1 MSLFI
6 SLFMSFLMG
15 SLGAFCVSRLG
26 FKFGLCDRPT
36 ERSSHLVPTPKGGGI
51 GIAGAFL
58 FLSLSLNIPIFLW
71 GPAILLSFLSLVG
84 DKCEIS
90 PLIRLV
96 FQFAAALIVL
106 VSFFLSSAQAF
117 LHQLA
122 TTFFNIPTLLVFAF
136 LAVFV
141 VGTANFYNFMD
152 GINGIAGI
160 TGVVAFGLLGG
171 YAYFIGADRHFV
183 QLSWGIAC
191 ACAGFL
197 PWNIPKAKVF
207 MGDVGSIL
215 LGFVF
220 ATLLV
225 VISKDVHDFF
235 VGMSF
240 LFLFYADELFTM
252 YERIKDGE
260 KLTKPHRRHLYQIL
274 ANEAGIAHWK
284 ISLGYGFC
292 QLFCGIVIWI
302 MRESS
307 LIGISSLLFL
317 FFILFGLVNNK
328 VKCLFLT
335 R

>member
-1 MSLFI
+1 MSLYI
-6 SLFMSFLMG
+6 SLFMSFLLS

-26 FKFGLCDRPT
+26 PKLGLCDIPC
-36 ERSSHLVPTPKGGGI
+36 ERSSHQVPTPKGGGI
-51 GIAGAFL
+51 GIAMAFL
-58 FLSLSLNIPIFLW
+58 FLSFFLNIPIFLW
-71 GPAILLSFLSLVG
+71 GPAILLSFFSLVG
-84 DKCEIS
+84 DRYEIS

-96 FQFAAALIVL
+96 AQFAAAIVVL
-106 VSFFLSSAQAF
+106 VGLFLSSPRVF
-117 LHQLA
+117 WHQLSM
-122 TTFFNIPTLLVFAF
+122 TFFSIPPLLVFAF
-136 LAVFV
+136 LTVFI

-171 YAYFIGADRHFV
+171 YAYFIGADWHFV
-183 QLSWGIAC
+183 LFSWGIAC

-197 PWNIPKAKVF
+197 PWNIPGAKVF

-220 ATLLV
+220 ATLLAA
-225 VISKDVHDFF
+225 ISKGIHDFI

-240 LFLFYADELFTM
+240 LFPFYADELFTM
-252 YERIKDGE
+252 YERIKDGQ

-284 ISLGYGFC
+284 VSFGYGLC
-292 QLFCGIVIWI
+292 QLFCGFVIWLT
-302 MRESS
+302 RE
-307 LIGISSLLFL
+307 ISIIFTLALLFL
-317 FFILFGLVNNK
+317 FFILFGVVNNK

-335 R
+335 K